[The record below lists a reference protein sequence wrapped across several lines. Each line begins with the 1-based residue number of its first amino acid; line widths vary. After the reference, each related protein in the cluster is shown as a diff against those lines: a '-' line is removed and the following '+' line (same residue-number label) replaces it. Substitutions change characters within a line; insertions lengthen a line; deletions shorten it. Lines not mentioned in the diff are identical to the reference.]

1 MKFAPID
8 SCKLQLKIE
17 FMLQRDNTSSQIICT
32 SATLT
37 IVYYLRTGYRTLW
50 VSHLHGVPSHVLQ
63 VLLRQQRLLPA
74 APSFVVWL
82 RHPPEELSH
91 NKTQLYLF
99 SEQNRWLVEQK

>member
-1 MKFAPID
+1 
-8 SCKLQLKIE
+8 
-17 FMLQRDNTSSQIICT
+17 MLQRDNTSSQIICT